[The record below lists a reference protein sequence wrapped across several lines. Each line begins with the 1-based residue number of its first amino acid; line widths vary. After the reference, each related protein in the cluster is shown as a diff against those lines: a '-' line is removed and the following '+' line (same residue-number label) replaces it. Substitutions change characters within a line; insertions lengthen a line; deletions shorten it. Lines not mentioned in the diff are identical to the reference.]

1 MNDTQVRTSQLN
13 VLLLGA
19 SREMWGD
26 LHARLSAD
34 ELQCII
40 LPVTDYVLSLTGSA
54 NIGAAVIDMSG
65 LNEGQLQIIQTVV
78 SRLTRTGVSITVIG
92 GSLDMANESNALVQL
107 VTRPASEM
115 LAGMVQANLANCRAQ
130 QIQAQTRITA
140 ESDLTEQLKMAGR
153 VQREFL
159 PAKLP
164 DSAQYKW
171 MTVFHP
177 AEWVSGD
184 IYDIARLDENH
195 IGFYIADAVGH
206 SMPAALLTMF
216 LKHSIMMRETK
227 GNTYQIFEPLEVISR
242 LNILMAEQG
251 LSGCQFATACYC
263 LLNMS
268 TREVRFCRAGH
279 PYPMVIKASGE
290 IVSLE
295 SRGPLL
301 GVFKDSKFLQEKVVL
316 EKGDKLLLY
325 TDGAEAIIGQTDENG
340 KFDLNPGFRKI
351 ARLPIEHMMTRFDML
366 AEDYESADGP
376 TDDIAAVAVEIL

>member
-1 MNDTQVRTSQLN
+1 
-13 VLLLGA
+13 
-19 SREMWGD
+19 MWGD
-26 LHARLSAD
+26 LQAKLSAD

-40 LPVTDYVLSLTGSA
+40 LPVTDYVLSLTTSA
-54 NIGAAVIDMSG
+54 NIGAAVIDMSS
-65 LNEGQLQIIQTVV
+65 LNEGQLQIVQTVI
-78 SRLTRTGVSITVIG
+78 SRLTKTGVSVTVIG
-92 GSLDMANESNALVQL
+92 GNPDLIKDANGLVQL
-107 VTRPASEM
+107 ATRLSSEM
-115 LAGMVQANLANCRAQ
+115 LAGMVLANLANCRAQ
-130 QIQAQTRITA
+130 QIQAQSRISV
-140 ESDLTEQLKMAGR
+140 ESELTEQLKMAGR

-164 DSAQYKW
+164 DSTEYKW

-184 IYDIARLDENH
+184 IYDVVRLDEHH

-216 LKHSIMMRETK
+216 LKHSIIMRETM
-227 GNTYQIFEPLEVISR
+227 GNTYRIFEPLEVISH
-242 LNILMAEQG
+242 LNVFMAEQG

-290 IVSLE
+290 IVPLE

-301 GVFKDSKFLQEKVVL
+301 GVFKDSKFLQDKVVL
-316 EKGDKLLLY
+316 EKGDKFMLY
-325 TDGAEAIIGQTDENG
+325 TDGAEGIIGETDENG
-340 KFDLNPGFRKI
+340 RFDLNPGFRKI

-366 AEDYESADGP
+366 AEEYESADGL
-376 TDDIAAVAVEIL
+376 TDDIAAVALEVL